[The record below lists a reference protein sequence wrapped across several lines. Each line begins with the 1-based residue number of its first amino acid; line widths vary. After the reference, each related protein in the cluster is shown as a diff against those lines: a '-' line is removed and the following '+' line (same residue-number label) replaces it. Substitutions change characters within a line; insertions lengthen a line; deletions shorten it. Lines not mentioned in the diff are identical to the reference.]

1 MLKSIRYQL
10 VIMIW
15 STVIITLGVF
25 MSISYYLVSA
35 SVEEHIKQT
44 NATMADGLAANISQ
58 FLQNAFNIN
67 TELAKHP
74 DMLGGDLKRQTELLK
89 TTAERYPFFQ
99 LLVSHNLKGDQTAR
113 SSGSL
118 GNRADRW
125 WFKKFMAEQHPYIT
139 KSYYSASSQTAVTTA
154 IQGMYID
161 NNLIGLLNAD
171 IETNTLQE
179 MVERYNSGPGSY
191 AYLMD
196 GDGVVVAHP
205 DRQQVAELYNYKLQK
220 KTVLQRDNQGNVI
233 KDDKGSDKTET
244 VDFVISPSL
253 KVVVDRVLE
262 GEVGVGEYADI
273 NGDKYVCAYRSIPLP
288 GQSDPWSLIMVQK
301 KDSALGFLYST
312 VTQNLLAGFLVL
324 VLSSVVTYWFAN
336 KLIRP
341 LTFIAKA
348 TERIKDGDFTALV
361 ECKASNEIGI
371 VAGNFNKMVS
381 DLRIL
386 LKDISE
392 ATELVAASSQ
402 ELTASSSETMTAVNQ
417 VTQTTEIVVANIQD
431 RRAAVQQIS
440 VALDNIS
447 SDIRH
452 SASRSQAIASVV
464 QTTIAAT
471 TAGQQTVEHAIMQMN
486 HVNSSAAEMTV
497 TVDDLAASSK
507 RIGEIVSVIS
517 EIAGQTN
524 LLALNAA
531 IEAARAGENGKGFA
545 VVADEVRRLA
555 EQSQQAAKQ
564 ISYLIN
570 ENQTNID
577 KAVQA
582 MNFEID
588 TVVNG
593 IESVNAAGR
602 TFGNIAKH
610 ISELSDHIS
619 EIVTSIERTAQNSSQ
634 ITAYIEKIGSI
645 FQITTEQM
653 ETVSTVSQEQSKSI
667 SEVTGATQILAELA
681 QKLAQSVGKFKV

>member
-1 MLKSIRYQL
+1 
-10 VIMIW
+10 
-15 STVIITLGVF
+15 
-25 MSISYYLVSA
+25 MSISYYLVS
-35 SVEEHIKQT
+35 SNVEEHIKQT
-44 NATMADGLAANISQ
+44 NAAMVEGLAANIGQ
-58 FLQNAFNIN
+58 FLQNAYNIDA
-67 TELAKHP
+67 ELAKHP
-74 DMLGGDLKRQTELLK
+74 DMLGGDTKKQTELLM
-89 TTAERYPFFQ
+89 TTANRYPFFQ
-99 LLVSHNLKGDQTAR
+99 LLVSHNIKGDQTAR
-113 SSGSL
+113 SSGNL

-125 WFKKFMAEQHPYIT
+125 WFKKFMAEKNPYIT
-139 KSYYSASSQTAVTTA
+139 KSYYSASSQTAVTTS
-154 IQGMYID
+154 IQGMYIGND
-161 NNLIGLLNAD
+161 LVGLLNAD

-191 AYLMD
+191 AYLLD

-205 DRQQVAELYNYKLQK
+205 DKQQISELYNYKIQK

-244 VDFVISPSL
+244 VDFIISPSL
-253 KVVVDRVLE
+253 QVVVDRVLA
-262 GEVGVGEYADI
+262 GNVGVGEYTDI

-288 GQSDPWSLIMVQK
+288 GHSDPWSLIMVQK

-312 VTQNLLAGFLVL
+312 VNRNLLAGFLVL
-324 VLSSVVTYWFAN
+324 CLSSGVTYWFSN
-336 KLIRP
+336 RLIRP
-341 LTFIAKA
+341 LTAIAGA
-348 TERIKDGDFTALV
+348 TERIKNGDFTSLV
-361 ECKASNEIGI
+361 EVKASNEIGI
-371 VAGNFNKMVS
+371 VARNFNKMVS

-386 LKDISE
+386 LKGISE

-402 ELTASSSETMTAVNQ
+402 ELTASSSETMTAANQ
-417 VTQTTEIVVANIQD
+417 VTQTTEVVVANIQD
-431 RRAAVQQIS
+431 RRAAIQQIS
-440 VALDNIS
+440 LALDNIS
-447 SDIRH
+447 GDIQH
-452 SASRSQAIASVV
+452 SASRSQDILSVV
-464 QTTIAAT
+464 QTATSAT

-486 HVNSSAAEMTV
+486 HVSSSAKEVTV

-564 ISYLIN
+564 IGFLIS

-577 KAVQA
+577 KAVRA
-582 MNFEID
+582 MNFEVD

-602 TFGNIAKH
+602 TFGDIAKH
-610 ISELSDHIS
+610 INELSEHIS
-619 EIVTSIERTAQNSSQ
+619 EIVTSTERTAQNSGQ
-634 ITAYIEKIGSI
+634 ITTYIEEIGSI

-653 ETVSTVSQEQSKSI
+653 ETVSMASQEQSKSI
-667 SEVTGATQILAELA
+667 SEVTGATQALAEMA
-681 QKLAQSVGKFKV
+681 QKLAQAVGKFKI

>member
-1 MLKSIRYQL
+1 MFKSIRYQL

-67 TELAKHP
+67 AELAKHP
-74 DMLGGDLKRQTELLK
+74 DMLGGDPKRQTELLM
-89 TTAERYPFFQ
+89 TTAEQYPFFQ

-191 AYLMD
+191 AYLLD

-205 DRQQVAELYNYKLQK
+205 DRQQVAELYNYKIQK

-244 VDFVISPSL
+244 VDFMISPSL
-253 KVVVDRVLE
+253 KAVVDRVLE
-262 GEVGVGEYADI
+262 GQVGVGEYADI

-312 VTQNLLAGFLVL
+312 ITQNLLAGFLVL

-341 LTFIAKA
+341 LTFIAEA
-348 TERIKDGDFTALV
+348 TERIKNGDFTALV
-361 ECKASNEIGI
+361 EFKASNEIGI
-371 VAGNFNKMVS
+371 VARNFNKMVS

-417 VTQTTEIVVANIQD
+417 VTQTTKIVVANIQD

-440 VALDNIS
+440 LALDNIS
-447 SDIRH
+447 RDIRH
-452 SASRSQAIASVV
+452 SASRSQDIVSVV

-486 HVNSSAAEMTV
+486 HVSSSAEEVAL

-564 ISYLIN
+564 ISYLIS
-570 ENQTNID
+570 ENRTNID

-602 TFGNIAKH
+602 TFGNIANH

-634 ITAYIEKIGSI
+634 ITAYIEEIGSI

-653 ETVSTVSQEQSKSI
+653 ETVSTASQEQSKSI